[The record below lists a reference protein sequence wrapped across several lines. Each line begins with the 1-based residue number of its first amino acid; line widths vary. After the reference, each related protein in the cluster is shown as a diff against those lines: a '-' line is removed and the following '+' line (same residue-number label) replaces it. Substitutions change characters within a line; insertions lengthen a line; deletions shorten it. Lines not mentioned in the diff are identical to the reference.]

1 MLKVNN
7 IEVTYHGVILVLR
20 GVSLEVGDGK
30 VVSLLGANG
39 AGKSTTLKA
48 ISGLL
53 KTEVGRVSRGSI
65 HFDGQQ
71 IERSDPEELAKMGIV
86 QVMEGRRILEH
97 LSVEDELLASGY
109 IVRRRFNLSK
119 ELERI
124 YHYFPKL
131 RDLRHHTS
139 GYCSGGE
146 QQMLVIGR
154 ALMSH
159 PKLVLLDEPSLG
171 LAPMLVQ
178 EIFGI
183 VKAINDEEKVS
194 FLIVEQ
200 NAVAALDVA
209 EYGYVME
216 NGRMVLDGTSAQLK
230 KNEDVK
236 EFYLGFGTLSQRKS
250 YRDVKHY
257 KRRKRWL
264 G

>member
-71 IERSDPEELAKMGIV
+71 IERSDPEELAKMGII

-97 LSVEDELLASGY
+97 LSVEDELFASGY
-109 IVRRRFNLSK
+109 IVRKRFNLGK

-183 VKAINDEEKVS
+183 VKAINEEEKVS